1 MRFCAVLQPTIC
13 LISSSVGWQ
22 IRPRAPPS
30 LRFSGL
36 PFRKGALHE
45 RGSGYVTI
53 MGTNV
58 KDRRHN
64 TSDVMISACVAAE
77 RALSAEAGKGLQKTP
92 ISTETLCPA
101 RFAIFKC

>member
-1 MRFCAVLQPTIC
+1 
-13 LISSSVGWQ
+13 
-22 IRPRAPPS
+22 
-30 LRFSGL
+30 
-36 PFRKGALHE
+36 
-45 RGSGYVTI
+45 

-101 RFAIFKC
+101 RFAIFKCDALRHCRAANGDVTAGVI